1 MYLRIVSSVSHK
13 KQYHRHVCQAKQSIP
28 LKNSKRFLIKLSGAG
43 LLAGLA
49 WQPQRA
55 SAGAQI
61 SGLRRG
67 TGRSLSFSFLRI
79 TTVLC
84 SCVWYCQEE
93 EDCQDVLQSIASFW
107 KSRQQANIS
116 KLLAPIEVSIIRLQQ
131 AKETLK
137 DQDISGALQLLRQAS
152 LNCYIFDAQEGDSIE
167 TKVSLFFLKDQNCRS
182 LHPEDNYEERYFAA
196 SCKF

>member
-55 SAGAQI
+55 SA
-61 SGLRRG
+61 
-67 TGRSLSFSFLRI
+67 
-79 TTVLC
+79 
-84 SCVWYCQEE
+84 
-93 EDCQDVLQSIASFW
+93 DVLQSIASFW